1 MQQEVLDRCRPFVQQ
16 ILKYVEKENRGFG
29 GQPAPESSDNVLAWL
44 TYIEKTLT
52 QWKDFLP
59 ETKDTKNYKSP
70 NKNYKYTVGNQVLG
84 LPIKKPHQQTQSLV
98 KTNELPSAASV
109 FQDQNAQG
117 GARNAAPAAREE
129 DSDTDEEDMQNHPWT
144 RQELRDKAIASVA
157 KRKKHRKTE
166 SQQPS
171 AVEQQRAGD
180 GDGQT
185 ATAAAEEKEMG
196 YEEMVEKKEA
206 DEDSRNSDDSD
217 MED

>member
-166 SQQPS
+166 APAAQQAGQSTLDGP
-171 AVEQQRAGD
+171 RAG
-180 GDGQT
+180 T
-185 ATAAAEEKEMG
+185 A
-196 YEEMVEKKEA
+196 
-206 DEDSRNSDDSD
+206 
-217 MED
+217 